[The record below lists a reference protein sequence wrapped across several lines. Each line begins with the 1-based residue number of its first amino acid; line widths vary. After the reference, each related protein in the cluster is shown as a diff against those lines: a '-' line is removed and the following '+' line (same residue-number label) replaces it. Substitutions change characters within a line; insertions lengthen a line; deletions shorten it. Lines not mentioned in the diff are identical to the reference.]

1 MIYLSYCLF
10 LGKCYDG
17 KVSLSY
23 TLVGTDEWFGDIYLL
38 VPSSLIYE
46 TGVSS
51 TTFQTLTLKG
61 PIMIAADDI
70 HKYFF
75 IVFQRK

>member
-1 MIYLSYCLF
+1 MSYCLF

-23 TLVGTDEWFGDIYLL
+23 TLVDTDEWFGNIYLL
-38 VPSSLIYE
+38 VSSSLISE
-46 TGVSS
+46 TGVSG

-61 PIMIAADDI
+61 PITIAADDI
-70 HKYFF
+70 YKYFSLF
-75 IVFQRK
+75 FRENKT